1 MAVFTFT
8 VRQTDGTWTAKQHGG
23 GVGALEASS
32 ASTLELQRKLTS
44 LALTSAGTGAVSSS
58 FTLITPTS
66 AIAQVIV
73 TGGGVSVGS
82 ALPASGGAAAAAVVP
97 PAEAPPEVDK
107 EEEEDS
113 DDDNIGDIFGPSLW
127 D

>member
-1 MAVFTFT
+1 MA
-8 VRQTDGTWTAKQHGG
+8 
-23 GVGALEASS
+23 LASG
-32 ASTLELQRKLTS
+32 
-44 LALTSAGTGAVSSS
+44 GTGAVSSS

-73 TGGGVSVGS
+73 TGGGFHVGPALHASGS
-82 ALPASGGAAAAAVVP
+82 AATAAVP
-97 PAEAPPEVDK
+97 AAEAPPEVDK
-107 EEEEDS
+107 VEEEDS

>member
-1 MAVFTFT
+1 MAAFTFI
-8 VRQTDGTWTAKQHGG
+8 VRQSDGIWTAKQHGG
-23 GVGALEASS
+23 GAGALETSS
-32 ASTLELQRKLTS
+32 ASTWELQRKLTS
-44 LALTSAGTGAVSSS
+44 LALASGGTGAVSSS

-73 TGGGVSVGS
+73 TGGGFHVGS
-82 ALPASGGAAAAAVVP
+82 APPASGSAATAAVP
-97 PAEAPPEVDK
+97 AAEAPPEVDK
-107 EEEEDS
+107 VEEEDS